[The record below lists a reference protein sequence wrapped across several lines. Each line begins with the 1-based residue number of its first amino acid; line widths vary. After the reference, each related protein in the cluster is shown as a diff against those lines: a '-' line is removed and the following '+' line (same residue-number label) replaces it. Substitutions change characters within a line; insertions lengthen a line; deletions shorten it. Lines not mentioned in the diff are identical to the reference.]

1 MINDLQAIPADL
13 ITKKPDDLSAF
24 IKGENLGSHRLSRID
39 TVCPKSTTLDDN
51 TKRQHL
57 QEKR

>member
-24 IKGENLGSHRLSRID
+24 IKGKIWVAA
-39 TVCPKSTTLDDN
+39 VCPRLTPPNDN